1 MKTIEITLDEFEGW
15 LIERGYD
22 NLMGDEHFRM
32 VQQLGMASLFF
43 TNSSLLMSC
52 IYSKL
57 GLQSGRVDL
66 RARFAIARKV
76 KEIKAD
82 KYRLTILIE

>member
-1 MKTIEITLDEFEGW
+1 MSSRIGCLKG
-15 LIERGYD
+15 GYD
-22 NLMGDEHFRM
+22 NLMGDEHFQM
-32 VQQLGMASLFF
+32 FLQLGMASLFF

-57 GLQSGRVDL
+57 GPQSERVDL

-76 KEIKAD
+76 REIKAD